1 MCECDTGGIA
11 SCTSVSVHMCLGY
24 HPTRY
29 VALGGQHL
37 ETKWGIYMFWLD
49 LKKLNALSC
58 TGTLG
63 GTGIKPCEPLSLVEA
78 MLLSS

>member
-11 SCTSVSVHMCLGY
+11 CCTSVSVHMCLGY

-49 LKKLNALSC
+49 LKKKKKKN
-58 TGTLG
+58 
-63 GTGIKPCEPLSLVEA
+63 
-78 MLLSS
+78 